1 MSHLDSRAARNTRRL
16 LPLAMLIGA
25 ALALPLNGYAC
36 GPDFPNRLLIDRNG
50 TLLYMP
56 EGNFA
61 FEAGRLVPSDKQLP
75 HWQAPPPPMP
85 PKPMPQSPETVAIG
99 KMRAAKT
106 VEEADA
112 VNTQGLSNAA
122 RLYQL
127 GAVAFASHDPRATE
141 YFQQVLKL
149 PAAEQGD
156 WGLRAQY
163 SLGRVLMND
172 HGTPMNES
180 DEAAPAANH
189 PPKAE
194 LEQALAAFQQVIER
208 VKSGAADPDQ
218 LALSSL
224 GQQARIHLWLG
235 DVAPAAHLYAQ
246 QAAQGD
252 PSGGQSLQYVS
263 SFLVNPDHL
272 ETLKQVIGDPLIQ
285 QLVTIELFARSGNLQ
300 MADTDGNGRSA
311 QIISQILAL
320 LDGTV
325 KSGFAGSDRL
335 AALAYRS
342 GQYPMAASLL
352 KNAGD
357 SGLAWWLRAKMAL
370 RDGDVKAATAAY
382 AKAA

>member
-61 FEAGRLVPSDKQLP
+61 FEAGRLVPADKQLP
-75 HWQAPPPPMP
+75 RWQAPPPPMP

-127 GAVAFASHDPRATE
+127 GAVAFAGHDPRATE

-180 DEAAPAANH
+180 GEAAPAPSIRLKPN
-189 PPKAE
+189 
-194 LEQALAAFQQVIER
+194 LNRRWQR
-208 VKSGAADPDQ
+208 
-218 LALSSL
+218 SS
-224 GQQARIHLWLG
+224 R
-235 DVAPAAHLYAQ
+235 
-246 QAAQGD
+246 
-252 PSGGQSLQYVS
+252 
-263 SFLVNPDHL
+263 
-272 ETLKQVIGDPLIQ
+272 
-285 QLVTIELFARSGNLQ
+285 
-300 MADTDGNGRSA
+300 
-311 QIISQILAL
+311 
-320 LDGTV
+320 
-325 KSGFAGSDRL
+325 
-335 AALAYRS
+335 
-342 GQYPMAASLL
+342 
-352 KNAGD
+352 
-357 SGLAWWLRAKMAL
+357 
-370 RDGDVKAATAAY
+370 
-382 AKAA
+382 